1 MDFAVYAAL
10 GLAGVA
16 VILGILILLK
26 VGRPATMPED
36 LSARLALLEQIA
48 SSLPA
53 TFREEARTGRD
64 ELRATFVSQAEVL
77 DGRFGSMDA
86 RIGEVGKAQTDQL
99 TAMRSEAA
107 EGRTELRSAFDS
119 QTDALEKRFAAVETR
134 LGEFGKAQTDQL
146 VEMRR
151 EAAEGRTALEEA
163 VRKNAEGFAASQAE
177 RLKETSDGV
186 RSLSDRLLTSQRE
199 GRDEQRAALEAVQG
213 KIVQLTD
220 SNEKRQEA
228 LRETVAG
235 SLDTLRTDNADK
247 LEKMRATVEE
257 KLQGT
262 LEKRLGES
270 FQLVSERL
278 EQVHKGLGEMQNLAT
293 GVGDLKRVL
302 SNVKSRGGWG
312 EVQLGM
318 LLEDM
323 LTKDQFATNVR
334 IRPDSGEIV
343 EFAVRLPGRSG
354 EDMPLW
360 LPIDAKFPHE
370 DYDRLLVAQ
379 DSGAVDDVEKAAL
392 DLERAIKLQ
401 AKTICEKYVH
411 PPHSTDFAIMYLP
424 TEGLFAE
431 VIRRPGLASEIQTKH
446 RVMIQGPTTLAALLS
461 SLQMGFRTLAIEKRS
476 SEVWQVLGAAKA
488 EFLKYGQVW
497 EKLGKQLDT
506 ARKTV
511 DEAGKRTRAVSR
523 KLRDVETL
531 EGSEAPALID
541 LVLGEEDD
549 QELLST
555 EATDSQPSL
564 TSAGAG

>member
-1 MDFAVYAAL
+1 MEFAVYAEL
-10 GLAGVA
+10 GLALVVVVLGV
-16 VILGILILLK
+16 LILQK
-26 VGRPATMPED
+26 VGRSATIPDD
-36 LSARLALLEQIA
+36 LSTRIAVLEQIA
-48 SSLPA
+48 NSLPG
-53 TFREEARTGRD
+53 TFREESRTGRE
-64 ELRATFVSQAEVL
+64 ELRAMFGLQTDTLE
-77 DGRFGSMDA
+77 GRFS
-86 RIGEVGKAQTDQL
+86 
-99 TAMRSEAA
+99 
-107 EGRTELRSAFDS
+107 
-119 QTDALEKRFAAVETR
+119 AVETR
-134 LGEFGKAQTDQL
+134 LTEFGKSQTDQL
-146 VEMRR
+146 ASMRS
-151 EAAEGRTALEEA
+151 EASDGRAKLEDA
-163 VRKNAEGFAASQAE
+163 VRLNAEGFATSQSE
-177 RLKETSDGV
+177 RLKETNEAV
-186 RSLSDRLLTSQRE
+186 RSLSDRLLAAQRE
-199 GRDEQRAALEAVQG
+199 GREEQRVALEAVSTAQFERLKESSDAISG
-213 KIVQLTD
+213 LSDRLLAGQRDAREEQRKALESVTAKIGLLTD

-235 SLDTLRTDNADK
+235 GLEALRTDNADK

-270 FQLVSERL
+270 FQLVSDRL

-334 IRPDSGEIV
+334 VRPDSGEVV
-343 EFAVRLPGRSG
+343 EYAVRLPGRAG
-354 EDMPLW
+354 DDVPLW

-370 DYDRLLVAQ
+370 DYDRLLIAQ
-379 DSGAVDDVEKAAL
+379 EGGVTEEVEKAAL
-392 DLERAIKLQ
+392 ALERAIRLQ

-431 VIRRPGLASEIQTKH
+431 VIRRPGLASELQTKH
-446 RVMIQGPTTLAALLS
+446 RVMVQGPTTLAALLT

-488 EFLKYGQVW
+488 EFMKYGQVW
-497 EKLGKQLDT
+497 ERLGKQLDT
-506 ARKTV
+506 AKRTV
-511 DEAGKRTRAVSR
+511 DEAGRRTRAVTR

-531 EGSEAPALID
+531 DAPETPALLE
-541 LVLGEEDD
+541 LVGMDGEDE
-549 QELLST
+549 EEEAASTT
-555 EATDSQPSL
+555 EA
-564 TSAGAG
+564 AE